1 MKTGGKAKNRKVI
14 IGLIAVLSV
23 ASVVQIGAIVK
34 IVRSGD
40 LVIINQTASVA
51 DLPVRGNFIRGET
64 SASIKEVQE
73 VLKSLGL
80 YQGATNGTFGNQT
93 ERAVRDYQRAHN
105 LSVTGRLDQATI
117 ESILANK

>member
-1 MKTGGKAKNRKVI
+1 MKTGGKTKNRKVI
-14 IGLIAVLSV
+14 IGLIAVFSV

-51 DLPVRGNFIRGET
+51 DLPIRGTFIRGET
-64 SASIKEVQE
+64 SASIKEVQD

-80 YQGATNGTFGNQT
+80 YQGAVNGTFGNQT
-93 ERAVRDYQRAHN
+93 ERAVRDYQRTHN
-105 LSVTGRLDQATI
+105 LSVTGKLDRATI